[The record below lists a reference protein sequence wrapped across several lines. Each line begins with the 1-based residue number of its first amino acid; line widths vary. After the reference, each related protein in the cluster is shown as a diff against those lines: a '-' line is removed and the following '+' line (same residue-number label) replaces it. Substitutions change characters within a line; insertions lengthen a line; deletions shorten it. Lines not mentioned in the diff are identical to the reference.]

1 MKSRR
6 VGIYLYP
13 GVEVL
18 DFAAPLEV
26 FGTASRVALRSDG
39 GAAPLE
45 LVTLVRRA
53 AAVAARGGLR
63 VTPDATIDA
72 HPPLD
77 LLIVPGGDER
87 AERASVELRRWLAAL
102 APDLELMASICTG
115 AFLLA
120 AAGLLDGRRVTTHWQ
135 DADELARLHPALR
148 VEPQRRWIDEG
159 RRVSSAGISAG
170 LDMSLHL
177 VDRLAGA
184 KLAMATARQMDYQWH
199 SEP

>member
-1 MKSRR
+1 MKTRR

-18 DFAAPLEV
+18 DFAAPFEV
-26 FGTASRVALRSDG
+26 FGTASRVASSARG
-39 GAAPLE
+39 GPAPFE
-45 LVTLVRRA
+45 LVTLARSLDP
-53 AAVAARGGLR
+53 VAARGGLR
-63 VTPDATIDA
+63 LLPDATTDA

-77 LLIVPGGDER
+77 LLVVPGGDER
-87 AERASVELRRWLAAL
+87 AERARGDLRAWLTAL
-102 APDLELMASICTG
+102 EPGLELLASICTG

-120 AAGLLDGRRVTTHWQ
+120 GAGLLDGRRVTTHWQ
-135 DADELARLHPALR
+135 DADELARLHPAVR

-159 RRVSSAGISAG
+159 RRVTSAGISAG

-184 KLAMATARQMDYQWH
+184 KLAMGTARQMDYQWH

>member
-18 DFAAPLEV
+18 DFAAPFEV
-26 FGTASRVALRSDG
+26 FGTASRVALGSDG
-39 GAAPLE
+39 GAAPFE
-45 LVTLVRRA
+45 LVTLARRA

-87 AERASVELRRWLAAL
+87 EERDSAELRAWLVAL
-102 APDLELMASICTG
+102 EPALELLASICTG

-120 AAGLLDGRRVTTHWQ
+120 AAGLLDGWRTTTHWE
-135 DADELARLHPALR
+135 DADELARLYPTLR

-170 LDMSLHL
+170 LDMALHL